1 MAKNGYLL
9 IAAAWLI
16 TISFIIDN
24 YWSGTS
30 TPKSVQRIIQR
41 DIQKKQTDFEAFSAD
56 TGLIIK
62 LASQQYNEA
71 ILQKIQSKNYFIFI
85 YSNDEF
91 KTDSCVFWSTQVVQP
106 DSAIHESDNPSYITK
121 LLNGWYVINKK
132 TITSHGGYRYKI
144 ISLIPVKWD
153 YYISNNYLNNSFAA
167 LKNIEDDYDISLH
180 PGNINI
186 NGKDGNTLFYL
197 QPSTVSSIVQNNIIA
212 IWLKVLAAILVLIFI
227 HIAASFVVIKKDLLH
242 GFLALFIPV
251 IVIRVLSY
259 FIPIP
264 FNLRQLE
271 LFDPSIYG
279 SNFIL
284 RSLGDLLINSS
295 LFVWFILFVR
305 FHLKER
311 LLSPKPIGRLKKI
324 GFISGITVAMILVTF
339 LCGHI
344 IRSLVADSQIS
355 FDVINFF
362 TLSFYSIVGFI
373 VLCCIATGYFFLFQI
388 LSYSLIPF
396 FRSQSYVLY
405 IALSVLGLMVI
416 SFRLGSPYVL
426 FNLLL
431 LLWLLV
437 FVFLMDRNYRR
448 ILAAKI
454 ILSRYLFWILFF
466 SVSIT
471 AIIVFQNKNKELG
484 FRKHFA
490 ENLSNKADPAS
501 ERMMNL
507 VLTDLRNDFL
517 SNVFNRFKNKSEN
530 TELKDSLVN
539 ANFLGYLNK
548 YDTRIYTFN
557 AREKPLFNEDS
568 TTFSTL
574 NTVIET
580 QAKSTGTPGLYY
592 YDVSYDRFNYISKK
606 EVTDE
611 AGNTAGYVFILSN
624 PKKYKI
630 DALYPELFSKGNA
643 NSIEN
648 STLYAFAVYNKNR
661 LTNSHNDYPF
671 PTQIAR
677 GKFMNNEFHI
687 NKRNGYDELWYRAN
701 EDKVIVITK
710 PDSFFY
716 RVYNFVCVFILFFSC
731 IKCNIE
737 AFKYFSTKKI

>member
-1 MAKNGYLL
+1 MKTYSRNGFLAKNGYLL

-30 TPKSVQRIIQR
+30 TPKGVQRIIQK
-41 DIQKKQTDFEAFSAD
+41 DIQKKQKDFEVFSAD
-56 TGLIIK
+56 TNLIIK
-62 LASQQYNEA
+62 LASHNYNEDL
-71 ILQKIQSKNYFIFI
+71 LQKIQKKNYFIFI
-85 YSNDEF
+85 YSSNKF

-106 DSAIHESDNPSYITK
+106 DSAINESDKPSYITK

-132 TITSHGGYRYKI
+132 TITPGGGKLYKI

-153 YYISNNYLNNSFAA
+153 YYISNKYLTNSFTA
-167 LKNIEDDYDISLH
+167 LKNVENNYDISLQAGTI
-180 PGNINI
+180 PV
-186 NGKDGNTLFYL
+186 NGRGGNTLFYL
-197 QPSTVSSIVQNNIIA
+197 QPTSVDSIVQNNIIA
-212 IWLKVLAAILVLIFI
+212 IWLKVIAAILVLIFI
-227 HIAASFVVIKKDLLH
+227 HITANFIVIKKGLVH
-242 GFLALFIPV
+242 GFITLFIPV
-251 IVIRVLSY
+251 ILLRILSY

-295 LFVWFILFVR
+295 LFVWFILFAR
-305 FHLKER
+305 YHLKDR
-311 LLSPKPIGRLKKI
+311 YLWPQTISRIKKI
-324 GFISGITVAMILVTF
+324 AYVFCITAAMILVTF

-388 LSYSLIPF
+388 FMHFIAPF
-396 FRSQSYVLY
+396 FKDQSYVLY
-405 IALSVLGLMVI
+405 IALSFLGLLII
-416 SFRLGSPYVL
+416 SVRFNSPYVT

-437 FVFLMDRNYRR
+437 FVFLIERYYRR
-448 ILAAKI
+448 IRVAKI
-454 ILSRYLFWILFF
+454 IGSRYLFWILFF
-466 SVSIT
+466 SVSIA
-471 AIIVFQNKNKELG
+471 AIIVFQNKYKELG

-490 ENLSNKADPAS
+490 ENLSNKADPAG
-501 ERMMNL
+501 EKMMNL
-507 VLTDLRNDFL
+507 VLMDYKNDFL
-517 SNVFNRFKNKSEN
+517 SNVFDRFKYKREN

-548 YDTRIYTFN
+548 YDTRIYTFD

-606 EVTDE
+606 QVTDT
-611 AGNTAGYVFILSN
+611 AGNTRGYVFILSN

-648 STLYAFAVYNKNR
+648 STL
-661 LTNSHNDYPF
+661 
-671 PTQIAR
+671 
-677 GKFMNNEFHI
+677 
-687 NKRNGYDELWYRAN
+687 
-701 EDKVIVITK
+701 
-710 PDSFFY
+710 
-716 RVYNFVCVFILFFSC
+716 
-731 IKCNIE
+731 
-737 AFKYFSTKKI
+737 